1 MSINSGLAYTV
12 RREGISTSIGD
23 LDIMHFLG
31 E

>member
-1 MSINSGLAYTV
+1 MSINSGLVYIM
-12 RREGISTSIGD
+12 RREGISMSIED